1 MQGIDSVYREYDGT
15 VIRRNGGNAL
25 TLALG

>member
-15 VIRRNGGNAL
+15 VMRRSGGNAL
-25 TLALG
+25 MLALG